1 MRLWYLRRAVPWAA
15 LSGCGVVAVALVA
28 TARRWPETAGLVL
41 PYALVACAAAAGFLM
56 DESSEAVVGVTA
68 RGGSWRLLARL
79 TGVALPASLWVAL
92 VAVVGDEAAS
102 DTSSLLLA
110 GTAACLLGAGSATLL
125 HRAGVG
131 RPGGLVAGTLVG
143 VVTAWSVL
151 GGLFGW
157 EPLLPVHGTPPWVPV
172 FWAGVAGV
180 AVLAAAA
187 GLRRTP

>member
-1 MRLWYLRRAVPWAA
+1 
-15 LSGCGVVAVALVA
+15 
-28 TARRWPETAGLVL
+28 
-41 PYALVACAAAAGFLM
+41 M